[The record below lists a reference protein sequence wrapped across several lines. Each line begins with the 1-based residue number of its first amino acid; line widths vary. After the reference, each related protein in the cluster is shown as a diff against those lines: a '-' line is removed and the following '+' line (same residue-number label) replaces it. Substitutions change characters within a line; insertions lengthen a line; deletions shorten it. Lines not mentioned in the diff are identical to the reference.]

1 MQKIEHIGIAVKSI
15 DAYIKMYEQLLN
27 TPCYKLEEVASEGVK
42 TAFYRVGPNKIELL
56 EATRPDSPIAKFIEK
71 KGEGIHH
78 IAYAVTNIVEEI
90 DRLKGLGF
98 ELLNNAP
105 KNGAD
110 NKEIV
115 FLHPRSA
122 GGVLVELCAERIT
135 EQ

>member
-27 TPCYKLEEVASEGVK
+27 TPCYKLEAVESEGVK

-56 EATRPDSPIAKFIEK
+56 EAMNPESPIAKFIEK

-78 IAYAVTNIVEEI
+78 IAYAVADVRAEI
-90 DRLKGLGF
+90 QRLKSLGF
-98 ELLNNAP
+98 NLLNDQP

-115 FLHPRSA
+115 FLHPKSA
-122 GGVLVELCAERIT
+122 GGVLVELCGEKK
-135 EQ
+135 

>member
-27 TPCYKLEEVASEGVK
+27 TPCYKLEAVESEGVR

-56 EATRPDSPIAKFIEK
+56 EATNSTSPIAKFIEK

-78 IAYAVTNIVEEI
+78 IAYAVTNIKEEI
-90 DRLKGLGF
+90 ERLKKAGF
-98 ELLNNAP
+98 ELLGDSP

-110 NKEIV
+110 DKEII
-115 FLHPRSA
+115 FLHPKSV
-122 GGVLVELCAERIT
+122 GGVLVELCADKA
-135 EQ
+135 